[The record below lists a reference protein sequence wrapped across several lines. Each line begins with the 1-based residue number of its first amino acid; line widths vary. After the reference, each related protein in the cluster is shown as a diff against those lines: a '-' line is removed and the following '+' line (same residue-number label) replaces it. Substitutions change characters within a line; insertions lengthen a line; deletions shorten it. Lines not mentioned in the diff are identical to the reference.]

1 MQPGVHVLLSTPIH
15 PHAGAEMMI
24 KLGWDKNKL
33 SSSEWMVVE
42 ACERAGVLDK
52 GHLVAVDNF
61 YASPKLFAEMVKR
74 DTDMVCSLCP
84 ADTHT
89 TPLVHVSPPTSTTL
103 STHFL
108 IHYAGW
114 YNQSEPA
121 GLAQRPDCPAA
132 KERPATR

>member
-1 MQPGVHVLLSTPIH
+1 MSR
-15 PHAGAEMMI
+15 ASY
-24 KLGWDKNKL
+24 KLFNATWRTRFALNNNSPTCRRRNDDQTRVDKNKL

-84 ADTHT
+84 ADT
-89 TPLVHVSPPTSTTL
+89 
-103 STHFL
+103 
-108 IHYAGW
+108 Y
-114 YNQSEPA
+114 
-121 GLAQRPDCPAA
+121 
-132 KERPATR
+132 